1 MEETLY
7 GTVTKVTY
15 YNSETNFG
23 VVRIKLDYKDQHL
36 VKYREMLF
44 SNLLT
49 VTCNFDRSPI
59 VDEEYEFV
67 GEFVTNQ
74 YGIQFKAKSFFRRNA
89 STLEGVVAF
98 LSSELFPGIGKVAAT
113 RVFEALG
120 KDCINLIEKNPD
132 FIDQVEGL
140 NAKQKETLKTNIVGL
155 ERQKRELLKL
165 LELGITMN
173 SALKL
178 LKSLGENAYE
188 TIKENPYCLID
199 RVEGFG
205 FRRADRIAQELG
217 VPKNSPRRF
226 EALTYY
232 LLREYCYRT
241 GNVFLESD
249 ELLNYISNEINRE
262 ETLFCLEDFN
272 LVLKNLAVNK
282 KIIVDEEKNVYL
294 FSLYLSENILAQKV
308 KEFLNYEN
316 KGGYNINE
324 IENII
329 KKIQEKDGII
339 YTEKQKEAIIKTL
352 LEPIVIITGGPG
364 TGKSTIIKAIIEA
377 IIELAPNELIS
388 EKIALLAPT
397 GRAAKRLNEVC
408 RFPAQTIH
416 RFLGYEGHGIFKFG
430 SDAKTDAKVV
440 IVDEF
445 SMVDVNLAARLFS
458 SLEND
463 TKIVLIGD
471 VDQLPSVEPGEV
483 LADLI
488 ASKEIKTVRLDRIHR
503 QSSDSTII
511 SLAHSVNRGYL
522 EDDILMKQE
531 DRNFIRLEDNNI
543 IPGILK
549 TVEQAI
555 LKGMDLIKDIQVL
568 VPLYKGEIGIHAINQ
583 KLQERFNPG
592 NGMEIKNMNRVFRV
606 NDKVIQLVNRSEKR
620 VMNGDIGYVLSLNQ
634 EDDEYQGLTVMYDF
648 GPVDYKLDELEDLA
662 HAYAISI
669 HKSQGSEYDLV
680 IMPFSYKYYVMLKR
694 KLIYTGITRAKK
706 YLVMLGN
713 LDAFRFGIRDI
724 ETKRKTKLSE
734 KIKNGFDLISDSEFE
749 EINQLENLSP
759 YDFMD

>member
-132 FIDQVEGL
+132 FINQVEGL

-178 LKSLGENAYE
+178 FKSLGENAYE

-364 TGKSTIIKAIIEA
+364 TGKSTIIKAIIET

-397 GRAAKRLNEVC
+397 GRAAKR
-408 RFPAQTIH
+408 
-416 RFLGYEGHGIFKFG
+416 
-430 SDAKTDAKVV
+430 
-440 IVDEF
+440 
-445 SMVDVNLAARLFS
+445 
-458 SLEND
+458 
-463 TKIVLIGD
+463 
-471 VDQLPSVEPGEV
+471 
-483 LADLI
+483 
-488 ASKEIKTVRLDRIHR
+488 
-503 QSSDSTII
+503 
-511 SLAHSVNRGYL
+511 
-522 EDDILMKQE
+522 
-531 DRNFIRLEDNNI
+531 
-543 IPGILK
+543 
-549 TVEQAI
+549 
-555 LKGMDLIKDIQVL
+555 
-568 VPLYKGEIGIHAINQ
+568 
-583 KLQERFNPG
+583 
-592 NGMEIKNMNRVFRV
+592 
-606 NDKVIQLVNRSEKR
+606 
-620 VMNGDIGYVLSLNQ
+620 
-634 EDDEYQGLTVMYDF
+634 
-648 GPVDYKLDELEDLA
+648 
-662 HAYAISI
+662 
-669 HKSQGSEYDLV
+669 
-680 IMPFSYKYYVMLKR
+680 
-694 KLIYTGITRAKK
+694 
-706 YLVMLGN
+706 
-713 LDAFRFGIRDI
+713 
-724 ETKRKTKLSE
+724 
-734 KIKNGFDLISDSEFE
+734 
-749 EINQLENLSP
+749 
-759 YDFMD
+759 